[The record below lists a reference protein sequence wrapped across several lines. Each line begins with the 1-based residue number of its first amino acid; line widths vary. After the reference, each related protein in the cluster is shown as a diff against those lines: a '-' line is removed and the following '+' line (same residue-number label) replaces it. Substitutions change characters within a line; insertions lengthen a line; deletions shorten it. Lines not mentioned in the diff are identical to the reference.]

1 MEITWLGTASLMI
14 EAGIHKIL
22 IDPYLRTLNKH
33 LPAFPFDKT
42 GDAEAIFI
50 THPHLDH
57 FADIPEVLLHTTCPV
72 YVNARGIEIARKNKF
87 DLSRIRQIEVGDEFT
102 FGSLIIKAYKGRHVE
117 YDDKCVKSALKRAF
131 KGHLV
136 KGLTLAKVN
145 KRFTIN
151 TDIDGAR
158 LVKLSKTAFR
168 MQNGETAYIKGG
180 YLQGATFLVGTRAVR
195 LTAPVKWYEIVLSVL
210 PFLFIMVWGNVA
222 ALCAIIP
229 VVGGAISGAF
239 GVLNVLIIKGVKPVW
254 LKILISIATFA
265 IVFLICF
272 GIGSAILAAL
282 TK

>member
-1 MEITWLGTASLMI
+1 MKEIVKDEELGEITYEESFW
-14 EAGIHKIL
+14 
-22 IDPYLRTLNKH
+22 
-33 LPAFPFDKT
+33 T
-42 GDAEAIFI
+42 GKK
-50 THPHLDH
+50 
-57 FADIPEVLLHTTCPV
+57 EV
-72 YVNARGIEIARKNKF
+72 Y
-87 DLSRIRQIEVGDEFT
+87 
-102 FGSLIIKAYKGRHVE
+102 
-117 YDDKCVKSALKRAF
+117 
-131 KGHLV
+131 
-136 KGLTLAKVN
+136 
-145 KRFTIN
+145 
-151 TDIDGAR
+151 IDGAR

-180 YLQGATFLVGTRAVR
+180 YLQGATLLVGTRAVR

-222 ALCAIIP
+222 ALCAIVP
-229 VVGGAISGAF
+229 VVGGAIGGAISGAF